1 MEQEVSRLSIARSS
15 SAVDGAFYVL
25 LRSRISCR
33 DNVKLDGLCHVRN
46 MPCISIRDNE
56 FAMDYIICKLRTT

>member
-1 MEQEVSRLSIARSS
+1 MRVSEMEQEVSRLSIARSS

-33 DNVKLDGLCHVRN
+33 DNVKLDGLCHV
-46 MPCISIRDNE
+46 
-56 FAMDYIICKLRTT
+56 